1 MTFSTS
7 LRCFCTSRCALLSP
21 LSPSGYILATPGAKT
36 ILRACVQRLKYDT
49 YAFSL
54 ACKCMHG
61 RLYLRI
67 CVCVCSPLV
76 KHLDNRTGPRPC
88 PTSFARPDST
98 LPHKTTPPQKPGNHD
113 RPLGSLPTPFPCP
126 NTQHSV
132 RDPVFR
138 FSLRSILLNLLAIIE
153 WKPPLLPAQ
162 NPDVCR
168 SRRYICGSRV

>member
-98 LPHKTTPPQKPGNHD
+98 LPHRQLLHKSPETTTGLSALSPHPLPMPKYTTFCARPGI
-113 RPLGSLPTPFPCP
+113 
-126 NTQHSV
+126 
-132 RDPVFR
+132 
-138 FSLRSILLNLLAIIE
+138 SILAAVHTP
-153 WKPPLLPAQ
+153 KS
-162 NPDVCR
+162 
-168 SRRYICGSRV
+168 SRNN